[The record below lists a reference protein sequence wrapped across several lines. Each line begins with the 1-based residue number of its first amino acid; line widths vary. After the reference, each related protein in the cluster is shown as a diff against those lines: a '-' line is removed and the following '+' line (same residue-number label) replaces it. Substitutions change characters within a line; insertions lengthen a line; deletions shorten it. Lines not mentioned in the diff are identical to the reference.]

1 MLRHMHLVISNTLF
15 YLSSM
20 SNFRSLLQCRCQ
32 LQLFF
37 LFNFFLKTI
46 LQTIVSKSQNSPK
59 YGITQTGRGVEWS
72 CLFSFSENVDGKH

>member
-1 MLRHMHLVISNTLF
+1 MPATA
-15 YLSSM
+15 
-20 SNFRSLLQCRCQ
+20 
-32 LQLFF
+32 FF